1 MKKTGII
8 VLLLTLM
15 LFTAGCTGTK
25 SSVSKTQTS
34 NTVSS
39 SRVVPE
45 KYVEVEG
52 VKIYPSLI
60 HFYMYGMKTCPH
72 CRHMHQLIPQ
82 EFGKDSLTYYELVN
96 NKTNQKLFSQLAQ
109 LTGITGVPAI
119 AITYNGTLYA
129 VIEGEFNVS
138 STFEILAT
146 AMKNN
151 GTFLFVGKT
160 YLLPHN
166 DKKSRIL
173 INALYRLFV
182 KHEPVDVQDVI
193 KEMKS

>member
-1 MKKTGII
+1 
-8 VLLLTLM
+8 
-15 LFTAGCTGTK
+15 
-25 SSVSKTQTS
+25 
-34 NTVSS
+34 
-39 SRVVPE
+39 
-45 KYVEVEG
+45 
-52 VKIYPSLI
+52 
-60 HFYMYGMKTCPH
+60 
-72 CRHMHQLIPQ
+72 LIPQ
-82 EFGKDSLTYYELVN
+82 KFGKDSVTYYELVN

-160 YLLPHN
+160 YLLPHK
-166 DKKSRIL
+166 DKKSQIL

-182 KHEPVDVQDVI
+182 KHEPVDVQEVI